1 MFADFGKLIG
11 KKYSACITTAE
22 DVVDLEVERR

>member
-1 MFADFGKLIG
+1 MFADSEKLIG

-22 DVVDLEVERR
+22 DAVDLGVERR